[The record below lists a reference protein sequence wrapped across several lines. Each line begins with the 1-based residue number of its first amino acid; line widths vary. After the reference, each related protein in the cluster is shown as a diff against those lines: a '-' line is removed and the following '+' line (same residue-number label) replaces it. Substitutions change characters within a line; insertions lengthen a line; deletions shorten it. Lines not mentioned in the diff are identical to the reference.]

1 MAGAVNFWMNTT
13 EMQNQRRA
21 SRVVEGNS
29 LGAGVPKLPNA
40 RVYVPTNE
48 GIIYL
53 RDEGILDSHVLL
65 LGGIG
70 QGKTNAI
77 YHLIDHVQSTMSQDD
92 VCVIFDPKG
101 DYLKFRREKDVV
113 INDPSGEDKNPWNL
127 LAELTPPEDVNTGT
141 GGLEDR
147 EETASEIAH
156 TLFDEARQKTQ
167 QTFFPTAAM
176 QLFAATLCHPELLCD
191 ERIVEGKDFVLRHE
205 KPADLTT
212 LSNASIFRYWNERS
226 REQIVKDL
234 QSIKDI
240 KGLAHYLDGDA
251 SSQAMGVLSEVVQVV
266 KDVFL
271 GRFREPGKFSI
282 RQAVR
287 ARGGKCIFIEYR
299 VRTGKAQ
306 AALYRILIDL
316 AIKEA
321 LSCSLPAKGRAF
333 FFLDEFRLLPR
344 LAHLDNG
351 VNFGREFG
359 MRFIA
364 GMQSHTQIKAAY
376 GDEADSILSGFNTI
390 FAFRTTNPETRGFIQ
405 GIAGHN
411 KKLHIHSV
419 IPGQSLQQV
428 VDGQVV
434 EDYQVW
440 DLAKGQ
446 AIIFM
451 PNLEPFVAS
460 IELHSKKKG

>member
-1 MAGAVNFWMNTT
+1 MNIAET
-13 EMQNQRRA
+13 QNQRRVA
-21 SRVVEGNS
+21 RVVEGKS
-29 LGAGVPKLPNA
+29 LVSGVPKLPNA
-40 RVYVPTNE
+40 PVYVPTKE
-48 GIIYL
+48 GAIYL
-53 RDEGILDSHVLL
+53 RDEGVLDSHVLL

-77 YHLIDHVQSTMSQDD
+77 YHLIDRVQSTMGKDD
-92 VCVIFDPKG
+92 VAVIFDPKG
-101 DYLKFRREKDVV
+101 DYLKFRRPEDVV
-113 INDPSGEDKNPWNL
+113 INDPSGADKEPWNL
-127 LAELTPPEDVNTGT
+127 LAELGIPQDLK
-141 GGLEDR
+141 GGAGEAEDR

-167 QTFFPTAAM
+167 QVFFPTAAM
-176 QLFAATLCHPELLCD
+176 QLFAATLRYPKLLKKVD
-191 ERIVEGKDFVLRHE
+191 DKVLE
-205 KPADLTT
+205 DGNILQGDADLTNN
-212 LSNASIFRYWNERS
+212 LIFRYWNARS
-226 REQIVKDL
+226 REQIVNDFQSVDDL
-234 QSIKDI
+234 
-240 KGLAHYLDGDA
+240 KGLSHYISGDA

-266 KDVFL
+266 GDVFL
-271 GRFREPGKFSI
+271 GRFRDPGRFSI

-287 ARGGKCIFIEYR
+287 NRGGRCIFIEYR
-299 VRTGKAQ
+299 VRSGKAQ

-321 LSCSLPAKGRAF
+321 LSCSLPAKGRVF

-364 GMQSHTQIKAAY
+364 GMQTHTQIKAAY
-376 GDEADSILSGFNTI
+376 GDDADSILSGFNTI

-405 GIAGHN
+405 GIAGRN

-434 EDYQVW
+434 EDHQVW
-440 DLAKGQ
+440 DLTKGQ
-446 AIIFM
+446 AIVFT
-451 PNLEPFVAS
+451 PNLEPFVAN
-460 IELHSKKKG
+460 IELHPKKRS